1 MSEREDVAAKR
12 ARGMAQQSAFK
23 EALGALESLPQQLV
37 TLTSRASQP
46 LPPDLAWSQAKRA
59 GALPGKLACLLDHTH
74 LFQPTQGWCD
84 AQSTHKVLIWS
95 LVKPLTKCSHHSIS
109 MFLVNSVYV
118 VHAIVLGSS
127 IRC

>member
-12 ARGMAQQSAFK
+12 ARGTAQQSAFK

-59 GALPGKLACLLDHTH
+59 GALPGKLACSLDHTH
-74 LFQPTQGWCD
+74 LLQPSQGWHD
-84 AQSTHKVLIWS
+84 AQNPHRVPIWS
-95 LVKPLTKCSHHSIS
+95 PVKPLMKCSHHSIS
-109 MFLVNSVYV
+109 ML
-118 VHAIVLGSS
+118 IMIS
-127 IRC
+127 I